1 MCSPAT
7 RRVRAHAAR
16 TVPALLVLALAAA
29 CGSSQPSGE
38 VTEDAA
44 PIDAPAPWTDAFAAK
59 ATLIADVIEVE
70 GPAGLRNH
78 WVAVQDPESIDYD
91 LSTTPLGLRQT
102 YALKPGAGGRQL
114 SAWLDNWNLFA
125 FERIVVLERPTRGGA
140 VVVRATGGVVASL
153 PEGETRSE
161 RFERSFQVGP

>member
-1 MCSPAT
+1 MCSPTT
-7 RRVRAHAAR
+7 RRVPAQRALSVTA
-16 TVPALLVLALAAA
+16 VLALALVAA
-29 CGSSQPSGE
+29 CGSSQPSGA

-44 PIDAPAPWTDAFAAK
+44 LIDAPAPWTDAFAAK

-78 WVAVQDPESIDYD
+78 WVAVQDPETIDYD
-91 LSTTPLGLRQT
+91 LSTTPQGLRQI

-140 VVVRATGGVVASL
+140 VVVRAVGSVVASL

-161 RFERSFQVGP
+161 RFERSYQVGQ